1 MASLLL
7 KGDSYYCQFY
17 YLGRRYTVTVG
28 QVGYDEAED
37 FAGSVGQLLR
47 RIKQR
52 LIHVPAGVAITDFVV
67 SCGKVTPVEE
77 AAAPPEPTS
86 YAAFREKYLDGHRHG
101 AMEDNSF
108 QTVAMHLRHFERTLG
123 PNFPLRQLTLAD
135 LQRHV
140 TTRAKQKYRG
150 RHLSPITLRKEVATF
165 RAAWNWAALND
176 LVAGSFPSK
185 SLVYPKGDEKLP
197 FMTRAEI
204 ERRLTAGMSEADRAA
219 LYNCLYLTQAELPQL
234 LEYVKQNAAHPWT
247 YPLFCLVAH
256 TGARRS
262 EALRGLASDV
272 DFEAMTVLV
281 REKKRS
287 RKQRTTR
294 RVPLTPF
301 LAHVLQEWL
310 AVHPGGAALFCQAG
324 EVARSKKR
332 SRTTGHRSQGDR
344 PTSLKGRL
352 ATVRRRNLPT
362 AGALTKDEAHDHL
375 KRTLAGSRWEVVKG
389 FHVLRHSFIS
399 ACASKGVDQRLI
411 DEWTGHSTEEQ
422 RRRYRHLYPTTQQA
436 AIQGVFSTSQ
446 GG

>member
-17 YLGRRYTVTVG
+17 YLGRRYTVTIG
-28 QVGYDEAED
+28 QVGRDEAGD

-67 SCGKVTPVEE
+67 SGGKVTPVEA

-86 YAAFREKYLDGHRHG
+86 YAAFRERYLDAHRHG

-123 PNFPLRQLTLAD
+123 PKFSLRQLTLAD

-140 TTRAKQKYRG
+140 TSRAKSKYRG
-150 RHLSPITLRKEVATF
+150 RHLSPVTLRKEVATF
-165 RAAWNWAALND
+165 RAAWNWAALNG
-176 LVAGSFPSK
+176 LVAGPFPSK
-185 SLVYPKGDEKLP
+185 GLVYPKGDEKPP

-204 ERRLTAGMSEADRAA
+204 ERRMTAHMKDAERTA
-219 LYNCLYLTQAELPQL
+219 LWGCLYLTHAELPEL
-234 LEYVKQNAAHPWT
+234 LTHVKESAAHPCV
-247 YPLFCLVAH
+247 YPLVCMVAH

-262 EALRGLASDV
+262 EALRALVTDV
-272 DFEAMTVLV
+272 DFEGMTVLV

-301 LAHVLQEWL
+301 LAGVLREWL
-310 AVHPGGAALFCQAG
+310 AVHPGGPALFCQAG

-344 PTSLKGRL
+344 PTSLMGRL
-352 ATVRRRNLPT
+352 ATVRRRDVP
-362 AGALTKDEAHDHL
+362 AVAALTKDEAHDHL
-375 KRTLAGSRWEVVKG
+375 KRTLAGSPWQVVKG

-399 ACASKGVDQRLI
+399 ACASQGVDQRLI

-422 RRRYRHLYPTTQQA
+422 RKRYRHLYPTTQQE
-436 AIQGVFSTSQ
+436 AIRQVFGDGQ
-446 GG
+446 